1 LFLCLALFLC
11 GKVSELSAGSLLS
24 VSCDGLLFVFN
35 FVELFDFGCCSLAQ
49 EMTFVVHYLPYFR
62 QWLITHPVSVL
73 LPFHA
78 LFTTISHSYQLLAPV
93 PFSGVLSATLPPP
106 LCASFQFLVYCTFF
120 FFCMGFSTA
129 SGYASLSQGWL
140 GEYHVI
146 LGAYLFGLLNV
157 SQAGLEVA
165 SGSAAAI
172 CFLSVMWC
180 GEVFYRLGVW
190 SVEVLILFGALFLP
204 SVAPVFQQDFVVTE
218 LTLSCSAP

>member
-11 GKVSELSAGSLLS
+11 GKVSDPSAGSLLS
-24 VSCDGLLFVFN
+24 ACCDGLLFVFN

>member
-1 LFLCLALFLC
+1 VLSSGSGDQLYSPPAVLLWNWIFACWFIGGLFLCLALFLC
-11 GKVSELSAGSLLS
+11 GKVSDPSAGSLLS
-24 VSCDGLLFVFN
+24 ACCDGLLFVFN

-120 FFCMGFSTA
+120 FFA
-129 SGYASLSQGWL
+129 W
-140 GEYHVI
+140 
-146 LGAYLFGLLNV
+146 
-157 SQAGLEVA
+157 
-165 SGSAAAI
+165 GSAQ
-172 CFLSVMWC
+172 
-180 GEVFYRLGVW
+180 
-190 SVEVLILFGALFLP
+190 P
-204 SVAPVFQQDFVVTE
+204 VAMLVYPRGGWGNTM
-218 LTLSCSAP
+218 